1 MERLDH
7 TNLDFEQLALHC
19 SKFIQDLVKF
29 VLENMHNDMETFFKE
44 HCLEV
49 DPNDETHSHKYYQLF
64 NEYSALLESKLDV
77 FVEEQGLNAKTLY
90 KKLQSAQEENELAAQ
105 IVQYLLGAT
114 DYERFVDLL
123 LDRQMYFYGP
133 YADNPDELLRS
144 NDDSDESN
152 HKKRASE
159 ELKERRKMSQWV
171 ERATTATTRT
181 TQKHRKN
188 KAVIFLKSA
197 LPKTFF
203 YAGCALKNNFFVL
216 SFDTVIV

>member
-77 FVEEQGLNAKTLY
+77 FVEQQGLNAKTLY

-123 LDRQMYFYGP
+123 LDRQLYFYGP
-133 YADNPDELLRS
+133 NADNPDELLRTT
-144 NDDSDESN
+144 DDSDESN
-152 HKKRASE
+152 KKSASE
-159 ELKERRKMSQWV
+159 GVEGKKEDVSVGGKKEDVSV
-171 ERATTATTRT
+171 GG
-181 TQKHRKN
+181 KSNDSDDKDN
-188 KAVIFLKSA
+188 PKASK
-197 LPKTFF
+197 K
-203 YAGCALKNNFFVL
+203 
-216 SFDTVIV
+216 